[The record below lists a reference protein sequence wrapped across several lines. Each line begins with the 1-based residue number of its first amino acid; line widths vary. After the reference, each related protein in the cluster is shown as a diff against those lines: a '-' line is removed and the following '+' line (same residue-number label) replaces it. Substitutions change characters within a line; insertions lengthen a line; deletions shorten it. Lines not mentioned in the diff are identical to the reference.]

1 MKSKKVYAYVRV
13 ASSEHR
19 SAWILERR
27 NHQDDDI
34 SFELHMAAFRKKCV
48 NNKYFIIGETIIK
61 GDGKKAIQR
70 IKDILAKNS
79 NIDFILSPT
88 VQSLSQSISE
98 ALKTVEY
105 MRKCGVTFLS
115 ADDGELKNPR
125 NDLLVIKDLCDDM
138 LTDSTEK
145 PMLPP
150 MSL

>member
-48 NNKYFIIGETIIK
+48 SNEYFIIGETIIE
-61 GDGKKAIQR
+61 GDGKKAFQR

-79 NIDFILSPT
+79 NIDFILSPA
-88 VQSLSQSISE
+88 VRSLSQSISE

-105 MRKCGVTFLS
+105 MRKHGVTFLS

-125 NDLLVIKDLCDDM
+125 NDLLVIKDLCDD
-138 LTDSTEK
+138 TPIEK
-145 PMLPP
+145 TMLPP
-150 MSL
+150 LSL